1 MAGCALAR
9 KDLAMPRIV
18 LAEDNAVI
26 AVLLAE
32 VIGSLGHEVCAIVA
46 TVDDLVSAAA
56 RHRPDLLI
64 VDEHLAEGS
73 GVVAL
78 SQILKGGHVAHLI
91 MSGGPVE
98 DMPAGAVLLEKPFS
112 NKELAAAIARA
123 LAA

>member
-1 MAGCALAR
+1 MAV
-9 KDLAMPRIV
+9 PRIV

-26 AVLLAE
+26 AVLLGE
-32 VIGSLGHEVCAIVA
+32 VIASLGHELCDIVA
-46 TVDDLVSAAA
+46 TEAALVSAAA

-64 VDEHLAEGS
+64 VDAHLAEGS
-73 GVVAL
+73 GVLAL
-78 SQILKGGHVAHLI
+78 NHILKGGHVAHLI

-112 NKELAAAIARA
+112 NKELAAGIARA

>member
-1 MAGCALAR
+1 
-9 KDLAMPRIV
+9 MPRIV

-26 AVLLAE
+26 AVLLGE

-46 TVDDLVSAAA
+46 TVDGLVSAAA
-56 RHRPDLLI
+56 RHHPDLLI

-73 GVVAL
+73 GVLAL
-78 SQILKGGHVAHLI
+78 SRILSGGHVAHLI